1 MRIVG
6 FLNGSIYVSFKPMRK
21 VNAMVIAGDRVLYI
35 GDNAKA
41 RSIVNSLN
49 GEIVDLDGKTVLPG
63 FIDSHMHLDSLGIYL
78 NMLDLRGV
86 RSIDELKNR
95 LREYSNRA
103 RTSWIIGHGWDH
115 ELFEERRWPSR
126 YDIDE
131 VVSDKPVILTRIC
144 LHAGVLNTKALEQT
158 SLIHSNL
165 KDVERDEQGRPTGIV
180 KEKALEIAK
189 ERFKE
194 ILGIGDYEK
203 ILEDAIKYAL
213 SQGVTTLGFMSCDL
227 KSLNALFRLRH
238 RGKLKARIRVYLTPG
253 IGKSSET
260 ALYDTGLIDML
271 IKLGIKTGF
280 GDDYLKIMGV
290 KILAD
295 GSLGARTAWLSD
307 PYSDDPSTHGY
318 PNIERDVL
326 KKVARE
332 VHHAGLQLAIHGIGD
347 KTIDMILETYSELD
361 DVERYRHRIE
371 HASLLRDDQLVK
383 ISRIGIAISVQP
395 HFVISD
401 WWAKRRVGE
410 KRVKWLYRF
419 KSIMSMKI
427 PIGLSTDSP
436 VEPLNPWETIYAAV
450 TRGKY
455 DSVEYYRDTKDE
467 CIGLEDALYAYTY
480 GSAYILHEER
490 ELGSLEPGKLAD
502 FVVVDK
508 DPFSVCER
516 ELKDVK
522 VLETYVS
529 GIKVWP

>member
-1 MRIVG
+1 
-6 FLNGSIYVSFKPMRK
+6 
-21 VNAMVIAGDRVLYI
+21 
-35 GDNAKA
+35 
-41 RSIVNSLN
+41 
-49 GEIVDLDGKTVLPG
+49 
-63 FIDSHMHLDSLGIYL
+63 
-78 NMLDLRGV
+78 
-86 RSIDELKNR
+86 
-95 LREYSNRA
+95 
-103 RTSWIIGHGWDH
+103 
-115 ELFEERRWPSR
+115 
-126 YDIDE
+126 
-131 VVSDKPVILTRIC
+131 
-144 LHAGVLNTKALEQT
+144 
-158 SLIHSNL
+158 
-165 KDVERDEQGRPTGIV
+165 
-180 KEKALEIAK
+180 
-189 ERFKE
+189 
-194 ILGIGDYEK
+194 
-203 ILEDAIKYAL
+203 
-213 SQGVTTLGFMSCDL
+213 
-227 KSLNALFRLRH
+227 
-238 RGKLKARIRVYLTPG
+238 LTPG